1 MFHNYNR
8 SIANLCANS
17 VGFHWSSHVWYIY
30 TTKRLLKWQL
40 DAFSSHN
47 LRIIGTSLRR
57 KNTDQKQI
65 TQRDNNRKGLTR
77 GTESPSNQK
86 PTTVPLGN
94 EVIIRHQLN
103 KSTHPNLFI
112 VHLEK
117 DDCGFQ
123 FYLIKFANYDSSQHS
138 TVITIATTSSTVYTV

>member
-1 MFHNYNR
+1 MPTLLVFTGPVMYD
-8 SIANLCANS
+8 IFILQ
-17 VGFHWSSHVWYIY
+17 W
-30 TTKRLLKWQL
+30 LLKQQL

-47 LRIIGTSLRR
+47 LRVIGTSLR
-57 KNTDQKQI
+57 KKDTDQKQI
-65 TQRDNNRKGLTR
+65 TQRFNNRKGLTT

-86 PTTVPLGN
+86 PTIVPLGN
-94 EVIIRHQLN
+94 EVIIRHQLS

-123 FYLIKFANYDSSQHS
+123 FYLIKFANYDSLQHS
-138 TVITIATTSSTVYTV
+138 TVITIATTSSTVYTMYYG